1 MALSSP
7 LPEDNWTG
15 HRGMV
20 HEVVCDQL
28 LKTHENPR
36 AVEYYLCG
44 PPQMI
49 KACLKMLDSAG
60 VPLIANRLR

>member
-1 MALSSP
+1 MI
-7 LPEDNWTG
+7 
-15 HRGMV
+15 
-20 HEVVCDQL
+20 HEVVREQL

-49 KACLKMLDSAG
+49 RACLKMLEPLE
-60 VPLIANRLR
+60 VPPGQIAYDEF